1 MPTGSLNI
9 TLDNFIASNVL
20 ADRTDTIITDSS
32 GNLIYQGQT
41 VLQNLAN
48 VIIGGSLDKTLSLNF
63 TVSGSVIITGELS
76 ENLSSITGTSSGTN
90 ENHISTRYTL
100 LDEIDTV
107 NLVDIQSNYLILY
120 QSTTI
125 SNFTTTF
132 NGIVRDNII
141 SVFANNTID
150 NFTLSSTE
158 TTSTFGYSNNNII
171 NDYTLYFTEYTVTY
185 TNLNQTIPDIS
196 LSSSGTVDLSGAL
209 DKSISIT
216 QQANGTINISGVSN
230 TTISNY
236 ATDSSVSVI
245 VDGNLNYQL
254 EEATIS
260 GNTSVIV
267 SPALDITIENITTT
281 EVGTVS
287 ISGSMDQ
294 SIGNFDLY
302 FAVRFLMY
310 LEETISDFTIASQG
324 NIFIDVEANNIVLD
338 TFTSNTSVSVDIS
351 STLSYN
357 INNFSSDTLTD
368 VIISANTIYNISAF
382 NISGTEITTT
392 FGNLNQNLE
401 FITDSASTVSVT
413 GVANTSIG
421 NFGTITQAFTY
432 IIGNIIH
439 NIGDVSE
446 NFHGEVLNLANLDK
460 SIEIPEFVS
469 TCNVLVSSTLEE
481 NISIINENSTG
492 VILISGNT
500 TKTISNITTN
510 TVGKILI
517 TGIANKNIGIIQDNL
532 SGGVLAKGRSLNVI
546 DNIEFTTTG
555 NVLVSGNISKNMSNI
570 NIIDNNVK
578 VLILGQVNTSLNNFT
593 ARAKAKGYIFAP
605 DSMLIGV

>member
-32 GNLIYQGQT
+32 GNLIHQGQT

-63 TVSGSVIITGELS
+63 TLSCSVIATGELS

-125 SNFTTTF
+125 SNFTTTSS
-132 NGIVRDNII
+132 GIVRDNVI

-158 TTSTFGYSNNNII
+158 TTSTFGYSNNII
-171 NDYTLYFTEYTVTY
+171 NNYTLYFTEYTVTY
-185 TNLNQTIPDIS
+185 TNLNETIPDIS

-209 DKSISIT
+209 DKSLSIT

-236 ATDSSVSVI
+236 ATDSNVSVT

-267 SPALDITIENITTT
+267 SPALDIAIENITTT

-351 STLSYN
+351 STLSSN

-413 GVANTSIG
+413 GVVNTSIG

-481 NISIINENSTG
+481 NISIINESSTG

-517 TGIANKNIGIIQDNL
+517 TGTANKNIGIIQDNL
-532 SGGVLAKGRSLNVI
+532 SGGVLVKGRSLNVI

-570 NIIDNNVK
+570 NIIDNDVK